1 LSWNGFPRKLS
12 LKLIDQFKP
21 STTSNINVIHQDNP
35 DTDLTNPVPK
45 IWLPLPYLGKY
56 GTRLTHSFIHRITPL
71 LKLKC
76 NFIINW
82 KTSNSNSFLSNK
94 DKTPAKYQSSV
105 VYGFTCLGCKSRY
118 IGKTDRCFYTRIKK
132 HSLDNKSEVFNHITS
147 CKHFQHIKSILELYP
162 DEETNPTQTCI
173 LSELIFTNSKIIDRS
188 DHWSLLLFMEA
199 LAIRR
204 LKPELNHGTKAS
216 KELRKLNLLHML

>member
-1 LSWNGFPRKLS
+1 MASAS
-12 LKLIDQFKP
+12 LNSK
-21 STTSNINVIHQDNP
+21 
-35 DTDLTNPVPK
+35 
-45 IWLPLPYLGKY
+45 
-56 GTRLTHSFIHRITPL
+56 

-82 KTSNSNSFLSNK
+82 KTTNSNSFLSNK

-105 VYGFTCLGCKSRY
+105 VYKFTCPGCK
-118 IGKTDRCFYTRIKK
+118 KTDRCFYTRIRE

-147 CKHFQHIKSILELYP
+147 CEHFQHIKSILELYP

-188 DHWSLLLFMEA
+188 GHWSLLLFKEA

-216 KELRKLNLLHML
+216 KELVIFS